1 MNLPQELNLLILG
14 GQSSIGKAV
23 ISKLPTS
30 HTIRATYRSYN
41 AIGELRDRTE
51 WISLDLANEESI
63 TTFLDK
69 ASLVP
74 SNVIINLIGELSGLS
89 INSSLHSI
97 SRYFQTY
104 VSNHSFLIEKLFA
117 INSKEN
123 FSFVN
128 VSSRAVIYG
137 SNDLYYSEAKS
148 AVHGLTKSLAK
159 LYKNSRCV
167 NLIPG
172 LLKDSNMYSSM
183 PMDIRDDH
191 AQMSGGELMNINQ
204 FAIFLVELVEK
215 LTYGDT
221 DFDNKV
227 DLLIGP
233 QYE

>member
-1 MNLPQELNLLILG
+1 MNLPQELNILILG

-117 INSKEN
+117 INYKEN
-123 FSFVN
+123 F
-128 VSSRAVIYG
+128 
-137 SNDLYYSEAKS
+137 
-148 AVHGLTKSLAK
+148 
-159 LYKNSRCV
+159 
-167 NLIPG
+167 
-172 LLKDSNMYSSM
+172 
-183 PMDIRDDH
+183 
-191 AQMSGGELMNINQ
+191 
-204 FAIFLVELVEK
+204 
-215 LTYGDT
+215 
-221 DFDNKV
+221 
-227 DLLIGP
+227 
-233 QYE
+233 